1 MTLVESM
8 SAPPALRFMDVRKR
22 FGKTQAL
29 AGLTLDVPQGSFF
42 GLIGP
47 NGAGKT
53 TAFSLACGFLK
64 PDQGAVEILGG
75 VGFELPRLKGRV
87 GALPQDAVLGRET
100 RCFEHLHFF
109 GRLQGLTSA
118 AARHEAHRRLE
129 EVGLA
134 DRARS
139 RVKTLSHGM
148 LRRLAVAQA
157 LLGEPE
163 LVLLD
168 EPTSGLDPRHAH
180 ELRELLKQVSR
191 QGRTVLVSSHNL
203 HELETLCDHV
213 AFMDKGVLATAGTTD
228 MVTGRGQ
235 EVEIALGAGP
245 APVDS
250 VRTALPQADVF
261 WDETRRRMRI
271 IYRTKLEVTGAAEI
285 EDVIGAALRAL
296 LDAGARISEV
306 RRGST
311 LEQKFLS
318 IE

>member
-1 MTLVESM
+1 M
-8 SAPPALRFMDVRKR
+8 SEPALRFVDVRKR
-22 FGKTQAL
+22 FGKTRAL
-29 AGLTLDVPQGSFF
+29 DGLTLDVPRGAFF

-53 TAFSLACGFLK
+53 TAFSLACGFLS
-64 PDQGAVEILGG
+64 PDHGEVQILGSAG
-75 VGFELPRLKGRV
+75 YQLPRLKGRV

-109 GRLQGLTSA
+109 GRLQGLTDQQ
-118 AARHEAHRRLE
+118 ARHEADRRLE

-134 DRARS
+134 DRSRS

-157 LLGEPE
+157 LLGTPE
-163 LVLLD
+163 LILLD

-180 ELRELLKQVSR
+180 ELRELLKRVSGE
-191 QGRTVLVSSHNL
+191 GRTVLVSSHNL

-213 AFMDKGVLATAGTTD
+213 AFLDKGVLATAGTTEV
-228 MVTGRGQ
+228 VTGRGQ
-235 EVEIALGAGP
+235 EVEIALGKGP
-245 APVDS
+245 APLDA
-250 VRTALPQADVF
+250 VRKVLPQAEVH
-261 WDETRRRMRI
+261 WDEGRRRLRI
-271 IYRTKLEVTGAAEI
+271 VYRTGAEVTGASEI
-285 EDVIGAALRAL
+285 EDVIGAVLRVL
-296 LDAGARISEV
+296 LEGGARISEV